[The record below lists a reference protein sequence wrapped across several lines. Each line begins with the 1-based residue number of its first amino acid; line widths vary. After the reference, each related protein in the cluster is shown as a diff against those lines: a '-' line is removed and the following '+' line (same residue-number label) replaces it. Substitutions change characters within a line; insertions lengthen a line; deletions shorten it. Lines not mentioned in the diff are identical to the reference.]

1 MWYIKAMDEYE
12 DWSFYENGLFNTN
25 TQPDLGSEVLGWS
38 LGHKDLTESAPAN
51 EGGLIEFEF
60 GI

>member
-1 MWYIKAMDEYE
+1 MDEYE